1 MWARRCT
8 LLLEA
13 VMRTAFWSATAIAL
27 AGWLVSA
34 QGARTTLDIYF
45 IDVEGGQATLIV
57 SPTGASM
64 MVDAGWPGF
73 NGRDADRIAAAAKQ
87 AGLARIDNLVVTHYH
102 GDHVGGVPALA
113 AKLPIGTFIDHGPT
127 VEEGAQP
134 AALYR
139 AYVDTQ
145 ATGRHL
151 MVKPG
156 DSIAVAGLDVRVVS
170 ANGVLTS
177 KALPG
182 AGQANPLCS
191 AFTPKDPDP
200 TENARS
206 VGMVIAYGRFRMLDL
221 GDLTWNKEHDLMCP
235 NNLVGP
241 IDLYLTSHHGL
252 DQSGAPVLVHA
263 IQPRVAVMNNGARKG
278 GVASAWQ
285 IVHDSPG
292 LQDLWQLHYAVAGG
306 TDHNS
311 PEALIAN
318 VDETTAFG
326 IKVSANR
333 DGSFMVTNARN
344 GLTKQYGPRR

>member
-1 MWARRCT
+1 MG
-8 LLLEA
+8 A

-27 AGWLVSA
+27 AGWLVAA
-34 QGARTTLDIYF
+34 QGTRSTLDLYF

-64 MVDAGWPGF
+64 MVDAGWAGF
-73 NGRDADRIAAAAKQ
+73 NGRDGDRIAAAAKQ

-102 GDHVGGVPALA
+102 ADHVGGVPALA
-113 AKLPIGTFIDHGPT
+113 AKLPIGTFVDHGPT

-139 AYVDTQ
+139 AYLDAQ

-151 MVKPG
+151 LVKPG
-156 DSIAVAGLDVRVVS
+156 DSIAVPGIDVHVVS
-170 ANGVLTS
+170 ANGAVIG

-182 AGQANPLCS
+182 AGQANPLCRG
-191 AFTPKDPDP
+191 FLPKDPDP
-200 TENARS
+200 SENARS

-252 DQSGAPVLVHA
+252 DQSGSPILVHA

-285 IVHDSPG
+285 IVHDTPG
-292 LQDLWQLHYAVAGG
+292 LLDLWQLHYAVAGG
-306 TDHNS
+306 PDHNA
-311 PEALIAN
+311 PEQLIAN
-318 VDETTAFG
+318 VDEATGYG
-326 IKVSANR
+326 IKVSADR
-333 DGSFMVTNARN
+333 DGSFTVTNARN
-344 GLTKQYGPRR
+344 GQTKRYGPRR